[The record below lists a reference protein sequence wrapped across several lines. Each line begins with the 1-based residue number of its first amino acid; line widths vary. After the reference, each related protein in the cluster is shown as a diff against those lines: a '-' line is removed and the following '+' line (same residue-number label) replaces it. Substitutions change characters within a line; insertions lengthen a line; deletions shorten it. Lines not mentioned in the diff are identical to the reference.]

1 MTRDHCP
8 EKLTASSH
16 FQLENLNENRFSSSN
31 DVRLLSDQRNRP
43 GKITYERPADRPSA
57 NSRHRFEH
65 ASWQQTTQMPDGQ
78 ICKSK
83 FQGNFYS
90 LFNIKVDAAAAW
102 YSSHLSGFKKVSG
115 YESQRSQTAFYNSD
129 GTIVVIV
136 TGDRGAQGENA
147 NAYAVAYE
155 RYQPGVSEKTIT
167 ALTRGNIDC
176 Q

>member
-1 MTRDHCP
+1 MKTVFLAATMFVFCLTNATGQG
-8 EKLTASSH
+8 KLLTSDPLTGLPLIPATDSSMH
-16 FQLENLNENRFSSSN
+16 LGNK
-31 DVRLLSDQRNRP
+31 P
-43 GKITYERPADRPSA
+43 
-57 NSRHRFEH
+57 
-65 ASWQQTTQMPDGQ
+65 TQMPDGQ

-115 YESQRSQTAFYNSD
+115 YESQRPQTAFYNSD

-155 RYQPGVSEKTIT
+155 RYQPGISEKTIT